1 VSQLYMIDTNTVSY
15 IINGK
20 SPASRARLINLQP
33 GEVACISVIT
43 EAEIQ
48 YGLAKNPNATVLRS
62 ALEGF
67 FAKIQILPWGREEA
81 QTYGG
86 LRAKQEKAGKPLGNL
101 DMLIAAHAI
110 SVRAILVTNDRA
122 FSHLS
127 GLTAT
132 AKWATEL

>member
-1 VSQLYMIDTNTVSY
+1 MIDTNTVSY
-15 IINGK
+15 IVKGK
-20 SPASRARLINLQP
+20 SPAAREKLAHLKP

-48 YGLAKNPNATVLRS
+48 YGLAKNPNSILRS

-67 FAKIQILPWGREEA
+67 FAKIQVLPWGREEA
-81 QTYGG
+81 QTYGS
-86 LRAKQEKAGKPLGNL
+86 LRARQEKAGKPLGNL

-110 SVRAILVTNDRA
+110 SIRAILVTNDRA

-127 GLTAT
+127 GLPAT
-132 AKWATEL
+132 VKWATEL